1 MNTKLHPIFLFGLIV
16 VMGTIGVIAND
27 VFSPAMPS
35 VLAALDTNKSLV
47 QLTVTCYMFAFCI
60 AQLFYG
66 PLSDRFGRRR
76 MVMIGFSIAW
86 FGTLICY
93 LSSHIGMLMVGRA
106 VQGLGMSAGVVI
118 YRAMMRDVYGK
129 WAQLSRFASYIMIA
143 IALILMASL
152 ALGGYLQQYFGWR
165 ANFVFMLGYILFF
178 LIVMF
183 AWLPETNR
191 YLHETPLQPR
201 ILMSRYWLLFSNAQ
215 FMGAA
220 LMAGLSYSSILIYLI
235 ESPFL
240 LQHVVGLSPVQ
251 YGWTAFA
258 IAGCLGVANI
268 LNSVIVSRVGTYAML
283 LSGAIIM
290 LVAALLCLLAYAMGY
305 MNAWVIVL
313 PGGLFIF
320 GVGLLFENATSTAL
334 SPYSKMAG
342 TAGATYGFTQILVAS
357 IMSALISIPHDH
369 TQRAMSMMF
378 LFIALACLVLCIYFV
393 SRGGKGA
400 RRNTD

>member
-1 MNTKLHPIFLFGLIV
+1 MSTKLHPVLLFGLIV

-27 VFSPAMPS
+27 IFSPAMPS
-35 VLAALDTNKSLV
+35 IPMALVTNKSLV
-47 QLTVTCYMFAFCI
+47 QLTVSCYMFAFCI

-86 FGTLICY
+86 LGTLICY
-93 LSSHIGMLMVGRA
+93 MSTHIALLMVGRA

-129 WAQLSRFASYIMIA
+129 WARLSRFASYIMIA

-165 ANFVFMLGYILFF
+165 ANFLFMLGYILFF

-183 AWLPETNR
+183 IWLPETNR
-191 YLHETPLQPR
+191 YLNEVPLKPR
-201 ILMSRYWLLFSNAQ
+201 VLVSRYWSLFSDAQ

-235 ESPFL
+235 ESPFI

-283 LSGAIIM
+283 LSGVTVM
-290 LVAALLCLLAYAMGY
+290 LVAALVFLITYSMGY
-305 MNAWVIVL
+305 INAWVVVL

-334 SPYSKMAG
+334 SPYPKMAG
-342 TAGATYGFTQILVAS
+342 TAGATYGFTQILIAS
-357 IMSALISIPHDH
+357 IMSALVSIPHAQN
-369 TQRAMSMMF
+369 QRAMSMLF

-393 SRGGKGA
+393 SRGGKHASGNA
-400 RRNTD
+400 A